1 MWVPAEDRPEEAS
14 DEVKAARFSFMTD
27 LVGMSPDMILQKT
40 AKDEYGRAPW
50 ADHCDSNGWTLV
62 HHLAESLNTQRLS
75 PDEYD
80 KLEVESWLWKFRD
93 RGGNIDAFVSKGQ
106 KAVGKTALLM
116 LCMFQGRSASAKHE
130 QDVAQLAECLLK
142 MGADSKLCMQ
152 GQGRLPMSHAVSHG
166 RWQIVERLIRYGA
179 SPHDV
184 DKQGETPHELCIKD
198 TKFGKKY
205 QEWLSNLW
213 DRRPRSQTMQR
224 QSAPI
229 QLRDYDL

>member
-1 MWVPAEDRPEEAS
+1 M
-14 DEVKAARFSFMTD
+14 
-27 LVGMSPDMILQKT
+27 
-40 AKDEYGRAPW
+40 
-50 ADHCDSNGWTLV
+50 
-62 HHLAESLNTQRLS
+62 
-75 PDEYD
+75 
-80 KLEVESWLWKFRD
+80 
-93 RGGNIDAFVSKGQ
+93 
-106 KAVGKTALLM
+106 
-116 LCMFQGRSASAKHE
+116 
-130 QDVAQLAECLLK
+130 AECFLK

-166 RWQIVERLIRYGA
+166 RWQIVEHLIRYGA

-184 DKQGETPHELCIKD
+184 DKLGETPHELCIKD

-224 QSAPI
+224 QAAPI